1 MKIKVVKAFCLKA
14 ARPEGLYLLQIQ
26 FIEGS
31 KILPKDRYV
40 GISQN
45 DLSFTVKGLP
55 IGGFKEED
63 QSFPIEIHEPDFPIE
78 TFDGQIFI
86 KK

>member
-31 KILPKDRYV
+31 KILPKDTYV
-40 GISQN
+40 GASQKN
-45 DLSFTVKGLP
+45 LSFTVKALP
-55 IGGFKEED
+55 IGGFREED
-63 QSFPIEIHEPDFPIE
+63 KSFPIEIHKPDFPIE
-78 TFDGQIFI
+78 AFDEQIFV